1 MGAQARPSSD
11 GASKGR
17 RPMIAVSEI
26 EALLEQRIEALVGEL
41 LPNARKEGKEMCVG
55 SIHGEAGQSLRIHIG
70 GAKRG
75 WWRDFGGGDQDKGD
89 ALKLVAAVM
98 FGGDIKRAVAWSK
111 IWLGLDDSDPAKIE
125 RVKLQARAQQEEKA
139 REAAAA
145 DERARQGARRR
156 WHQAKP
162 IARGDLVATY
172 LARRGIDLALLGRAP
187 GAVRFHS
194 ALQYGFGD
202 DAVVLPAMVSMVTNL
217 ACEHIATHRTWLKRD
232 GSDKAG
238 ADELGLDH
246 RGKPRDAKKVMGK
259 YLGGHIPIW
268 KGAQACPLR
277 DIAPGTDVY
286 VSEGV
291 EDGLTVAIGDPSLR
305 IIAMIALSNFCD
317 LQLPPQMGRLV
328 LINQNDPPG
337 SKADKA
343 KRRGIAHHRAQG
355 RRVFLIDPPAGVKD
369 LNLLID
375 EREMA

>member
-1 MGAQARPSSD
+1 MAAGTPARPLID
-11 GASKGR
+11 VK
-17 RPMIAVSEI
+17 EI
-26 EALLEQRIEALVGEL
+26 EALLEQRIESLVNEL

-98 FGGDIKRAVAWSK
+98 FGGDIKRAVSWSK

-125 RVKLQARAQQEEKA
+125 RVKLQAKAQQEDKA

-162 IARGDLVATY
+162 LARGDLVATY

-187 GAVRFHS
+187 GAVRFHV

-202 DAVVLPAMVSMVTNL
+202 DAVVLPAMVSMITNL
-217 ACEHIATHRTWLKRD
+217 AGEHIATHRTWLKRD

-246 RGKPRDAKKVMGK
+246 RGRPRDAKKVMGK

-291 EDGLTVAIGDPSLR
+291 EDGLTAAMADPSLR
-305 IIAMIALSNFCD
+305 IVAMIALSNFVD
-317 LQLPPQMGRLV
+317 LQLPPQMGRLI
-328 LINQNDPPG
+328 LLNQNDPPG

-343 KRRGIAHHRAQG
+343 KKRGIAHHRAQG
-355 RRVFLIDPPAGVKD
+355 RRVFLVDPPAGAKD
-369 LNLLID
+369 LNVLTDLRGEPRGPD
-375 EREMA
+375 MRGAA